1 MLGIAGL
8 RGGGWCAAIGLTTAI
23 LAARNAFTLFGP
35 DVTLHEGYTFTLLLF
50 LWAGVLH
57 GTRAWRRRRRRR
69 AHVLGPGHE
78 PAPAEGSSSH
88 QERSVLDAQLAQRRS
103 ARPIWGDPLTSPRA
117 VGDNRR
123 VFTRRPIERTREGD
137 FRLRLSDAERQL
149 LRELP
154 AQLLALLTAD
164 PEDPSLR
171 RLRPTAYEDDAEAED
186 EFRRLMDGELLE
198 SRREALLVLVDT
210 AARDRLTAEELDAWL
225 RALTDLRLAVGTRLD
240 VTEDTYA
247 REIDPRDPQA
257 YELSVFAYLSWLQD
271 AAVEAA
277 MEG

>member
-1 MLGIAGL
+1 M
-8 RGGGWCAAIGLTTAI
+8 
-23 LAARNAFTLFGP
+23 FT
-35 DVTLHEGYTFTLLLF
+35 H
-50 LWAGVLH
+50 
-57 GTRAWRRRRRRR
+57 
-69 AHVLGPGHE
+69 
-78 PAPAEGSSSH
+78 
-88 QERSVLDAQLAQRRS
+88 
-103 ARPIWGDPLTSPRA
+103 
-117 VGDNRR
+117 
-123 VFTRRPIERTREGD
+123 RPIERTREGD

-171 RLRPTAYEDDAEAED
+171 RLRPTTYEDDAEAED

-198 SRREALLVLVDT
+198 SRREALMVLVDT
-210 AARDRLTAEELDAWL
+210 AARDRLTAEELDGWL

-277 MEG
+277 TQDAR